1 MVSAADLGG
10 VLWGGRGTIANVLA
24 IVAGGYIGL
33 LAKGGLKQSV
43 QDSVI
48 RPWGWPLCLLGPGGA
63 LCGMLVVSY
72 GGLST
77 VSTRDTL
84 FMILSLAL
92 GTLVGEF
99 CDFDGHMEQLGACG

>member
-1 MVSAADLGG
+1 MVGM
-10 VLWGGRGTIANVLA
+10 GTIANVLA
-24 IVAGGYIGL
+24 IVVGGYIGL

-48 RPWGWPLCLLGPGGA
+48 RPLGLATLFIGAGGA
-63 LCGMLVVSY
+63 LCGMLVVSD

-92 GTLVGEF
+92 GTLAESP
-99 CDFDGHMEQLGACG
+99 CRP